1 MVFPCASS
9 QTSFP
14 IDLIFNVSPLIT
26 RFRVNVQV
34 EDPTGSTTVVLF
46 NAAVERLLDVS
57 ARKIVN
63 AMAPGDTS
71 VPAELQPLLGREF
84 VFKLKLNKYNLVDGL
99 QDYGVSAV
107 YTPLAEL
114 ESAHAKKTLEA
125 VCEIYPLRHTHIF
138 KLWVSTFTYLLFSLF
153 RLAIM
158 WRGLRPMMP
167 MLQKAIRSERGS

>member
-1 MVFPCASS
+1 MVFPCISS
-9 QTSFP
+9 HTCFP
-14 IDLIFNVSPLIT
+14 IDPIFNVSSLIT

-125 VCEIYPLRHTHIF
+125 VSEIYPPGTHIF
-138 KLWVSTFTYLLFSLF
+138 SKYGYQPSHICCFPFSG
-153 RLAIM
+153 
-158 WRGLRPMMP
+158 W
-167 MLQKAIRSERGS
+167 Q